1 MLGDSGTDLISDGD
15 HLEALATR
23 QRRVWLAAI
32 LLYGVGDTV
41 TTFWGLSTGGIA
53 EAGPVAAPLM
63 EAHGRFVL
71 LGVKVVTFGAFY
83 LLWRL
88 VRTPG
93 RVAVPLA
100 LATVGALVTAWNLV
114 VISSA

>member
-1 MLGDSGTDLISDGD
+1 MPGDTGDDVPPTDGPF
-15 HLEALATR
+15 ALLASR
-23 QRRVWLAAI
+23 QQLVWAAAL

-41 TTFWGLSTGGIA
+41 TTFWGLTTGGIA

-63 EAHGRFVL
+63 ESYGRYAL
-71 LGVKVVTFGAFY
+71 LAVKAATFAAFY

-93 RVAVPLA
+93 RMAVPLA
-100 LATVGALVTAWNLV
+100 LATVGALVTAWNIV
-114 VISSA
+114 VVASA